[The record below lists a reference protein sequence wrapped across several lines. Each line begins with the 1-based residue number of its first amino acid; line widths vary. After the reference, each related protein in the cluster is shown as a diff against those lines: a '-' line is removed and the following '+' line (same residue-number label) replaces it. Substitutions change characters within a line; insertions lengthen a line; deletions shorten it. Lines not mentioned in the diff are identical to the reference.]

1 MIRINLANKSTFQ
14 AQMGPQISDLG
25 EVILTRDEML
35 KQAGVRVFII
45 ILFPVLIM
53 LYQDYYLVPDLQQK
67 NSIKEKELADLKDY
81 NSKREASVNEIKK
94 YGEEKIN
101 IERKIDIL
109 NKINRERG
117 RELELHKF
125 FQKAIP
131 DRVWLTE
138 YDYDQANDKILLKG
152 SSFFASDIPKFRQ
165 EIQTNVMFKSVEVS
179 EQKEGKLQGQSIEE
193 FEMVINLEKFGEPN
207 SQ

>member
-14 AQMGPQISDLG
+14 AQMGPQISDMG
-25 EVILTRDEML
+25 EVILTKDEMM

-45 ILFPVLIM
+45 VLFPVLIF
-53 LYQDYYLVPDLQQK
+53 LYQDYYLEPDLRQK
-67 NSIKEKELADLKDY
+67 NSVKERELEDLREY
-81 NSKREASVNEIKK
+81 NKKREASVNEIKK
-94 YGEEKIN
+94 YGEEKVN

-125 FQKAIP
+125 FQRAIP

-138 YDYDQANDKILLKG
+138 YNYDQANDKILLKG

-165 EIQTNVMFKSVEVS
+165 EIQTNVMFKSVEVT

>member
-14 AQMGPQISDLG
+14 AQMGPQISEMG
-25 EVILTRDEML
+25 EVILTKDEML
-35 KQAGVRVFII
+35 KQAGVRIFII
-45 ILFPVLIM
+45 IFFPVMIM
-53 LYQDYYLVPDLQQK
+53 LYQDYYLEPDLRQK
-67 NSIKEKELADLKDY
+67 NSIKERELEDLREY
-81 NSKREASVNEIKK
+81 NKKREASVNEIKK

-138 YDYDQANDKILLKG
+138 YNYDQSSDKIILKG

>member
-53 LYQDYYLVPDLQQK
+53 LYQDYYLVPDLRQK
-67 NSIKEKELADLKDY
+67 NSIKEQELADLKDY

-138 YDYDQANDKILLKG
+138 YDYDQANDKIILKG